1 MKFFKQT
8 IIMSLLLVIT
18 FTNFA
23 FGNTGELI
31 SKDEYRKIE
40 LKEFKIDETKM
51 EFLPINL
58 NHISSMYPTV
68 YDACPGRWDHEML
81 SSGWGK
87 LIRVNND
94 GSRETVFNGGA
105 AWQCKWCYEVLV
117 TEYDPLAVGKVG
129 YYCMRYM
136 GNEIPLYGLIM
147 EASPE
152 NIKYTNDSKVPYCKL
167 FYR

>member
-1 MKFFKQT
+1 
-8 IIMSLLLVIT
+8 MSIV
-18 FTNFA
+18 
-23 FGNTGELI
+23 
-31 SKDEYRKIE
+31 SY
-40 LKEFKIDETKM
+40 
-51 EFLPINL
+51 
-58 NHISSMYPTV
+58 
-68 YDACPGRWDHEML
+68 PGRGDHEMI

-105 AWQCKWCYEVLV
+105 AWQCKWCYEALV
-117 TEYDPLAVGKVG
+117 TEYDPLSVGKVG

-136 GNEIPLYGLIM
+136 GYEIPLYGLIM

-152 NIKYTNDSKVPYCKL
+152 NIKYSYDSKVPYYKL